1 VAFSTVFQAF
11 LTSFLI
17 DSGYKTPIQNIDELY
32 ESGIKLCYRP
42 KFNFIFENGDEKEV
56 SKVKRNRA
64 NCSSFEVSKG
74 WAKYHKNVSF
84 LFSDLNF
91 EILRASGK
99 ILGENSEPFL
109 CRLEDGVV
117 YNEDLRMIM
126 LQGDPLLRRVTEI
139 INRIVESGIYKYWVS
154 RKFKS
159 LKFRFQK
166 TPIDDAHDGY
176 YSFNLYHMQ
185 PAFYLLLVGWCL
197 SALCFM
203 VELLYNRVLS
213 KRM

>member
-1 VAFSTVFQAF
+1 M
-11 LTSFLI
+11 
-17 DSGYKTPIQNIDELY
+17 
-32 ESGIKLCYRP
+32 
-42 KFNFIFENGDEKEV
+42 
-56 SKVKRNRA
+56 
-64 NCSSFEVSKG
+64 G

-84 LFSDLNF
+84 LFSDLKF
-91 EILRASGK
+91 EILRTNGK
-99 ILGENSEPFL
+99 IFGENSEPFL

-139 INRIVESGIYKYWVS
+139 IDRVVESGIYNYWVS
-154 RKFKS
+154 RKSKS
-159 LKFRFQK
+159 IKLRYQK
-166 TPIDDAHDGY
+166 TPIDNAHDGY

-197 SALCFM
+197 SGLCFL